1 MHILECSQFLPISQ
15 EQAWDFFSSPG
26 NLNAI
31 TPPHMGFKV
40 LSGFKEGDRMYAGMV
55 IRYTVKPLLGIPLNW
70 VTEITHVDHLNY
82 FVDEQRFGPYS
93 FWHHQHF
100 FKPVKNGVEMRDI
113 VHYKIPFGPLG
124 LIADK
129 ILVRKQVEG
138 IFTYR
143 TQKLKSL
150 FG

>member
-1 MHILECSQFLPISQ
+1 
-15 EQAWDFFSSPG
+15 
-26 NLNAI
+26 
-31 TPPHMGFKV
+31 MGFQV

-70 VTEITHVDHLNY
+70 VTEITHVDPLNY
-82 FVDEQRFGPYS
+82 FVDEQRFGPYA

-100 FKPVKNGVEMRDI
+100 FKPVDNGVEMRDI

-124 LIADK
+124 LIADR

-138 IFTYR
+138 IFNYR
-143 TQKLKSL
+143 TKKLKSL

>member
-1 MHILECSQFLPISQ
+1 MHILDCTQFLPISQ
-15 EQAWDFFSSPG
+15 EKAWDFFSSPG
-26 NLNAI
+26 NLNEI

-70 VTEITHVDHLNY
+70 VTEITHVDPLNY

-100 FKPVKNGVEMRDI
+100 FKAVDNGVEMRDI
-113 VHYKIPFGPLG
+113 VHYKIPLGPLG
-124 LIADK
+124 LLADR

-138 IFTYR
+138 IFKYR